1 MIANK
6 KKKIKAE
13 KKNLDVGDFNL
24 PTNEIIKTRHLP
36 FIGHLIGSGLI
47 LNILSSIASPGM
59 SSHKYD
65 KSSRLSVNHKN
76 EKQGRE

>member
-1 MIANK
+1 M
-6 KKKIKAE
+6 
-13 KKNLDVGDFNL
+13 

-47 LNILSSIASPGM
+47 LNILNSIASPGM

-65 KSSRLSVNHKN
+65 KSSRLSVNHKIKERFWLRQYRGKLMKRHGVN
-76 EKQGRE
+76 FI